1 MEYTTTTILEMKKWA
16 DIVEMICFELFQ
28 KSAINR
34 EETLFLF
41 INVTLRAT
49 SSYICRSGETPSNG
63 ARKKKTKIIDINL
76 CLTKDNYTFG
86 YFPFNR
92 FSCQNSTLPLRAHLL
107 YFSPKAPELDILAI
121 LLQKPL
127 HTSTIQ
133 FPL

>member
-1 MEYTTTTILEMKKWA
+1 ML
-16 DIVEMICFELFQ
+16 
-28 KSAINR
+28 
-34 EETLFLF
+34 
-41 INVTLRAT
+41 
-49 SSYICRSGETPSNG
+49 RSGLLPVTYAEVEKLLATVLG
-63 ARKKKTKIIDINL
+63 KKKTKIIDINL